1 MKRFNLR
8 VLVILSLGHL
18 VVDIYQGAL
27 PAVLPFLK
35 DRLDLSYAMTG
46 LILMASNFTSSILQP
61 VFGYVSDRKAI
72 PFILPFGLLAAGIGF
87 SLLAY
92 SPYFLLV
99 LGLVIV
105 SGLGVASYHPEGYK
119 TAHFFTGER
128 AATGMSFFSVGG
140 NIGFSLGPII
150 SMFIV
155 NYYGFSVLPVIVV
168 PALLC
173 AVLVL
178 VNKKVIMVP
187 VEDHERMIKRESS
200 KVPTTSWVS
209 LGVVIL
215 IVVMRSW
222 AQIGLVTYIPFYY
235 IDYLKGSPL
244 FAGKLVFTFLFC
256 GAVGTLIGAP
266 IADRCG
272 HRFFVRLSMLLSTI
286 TLPLIFIPAI
296 QNGALLFVALAV
308 QGMLLVSTFSVTIVM
323 AQRLLPSKLGIASGL
338 MVGFAIGTGGIGVTI
353 LGFVA
358 DHFGVP
364 AALYSISVLPFAGFL
379 LSLILR
385 YHDKKP
391 ARYQYS
397 GTTERR

>member
-8 VLVILSLGHL
+8 VLLILSLGHL

-35 DRLDLSYAMTG
+35 DRFGLSYAMTG

-61 VFGYVSDRKAI
+61 VFGYVSDRKAM
-72 PFILPFGLLAAGIGF
+72 PFLLPLGLLAAGTGF
-87 SLLAY
+87 ALLAY
-92 SPYFLLV
+92 SPWFLLI
-99 LGLVIV
+99 LGLVVV

-119 TAHFFTGER
+119 TAYFFTGER

-140 NIGFSLGPII
+140 NVGFSLGPILA
-150 SMFIV
+150 MYIV
-155 NYYGFSVLPVIVV
+155 NYYGFSALPVIVV
-168 PALLC
+168 PA
-173 AVLVL
+173 VLAAAL
-178 VNKKVIMVP
+178 VVANRRAIMMP
-187 VEDHERMIKRESS
+187 VEDHEKGLKADAA
-200 KVPTTSWVS
+200 KVPVMACVS

-256 GAVGTLIGAP
+256 GAIGTLIGAP
-266 IADRCG
+266 IADRFG
-272 HRFFVRLSMLLSTI
+272 HRAFVRVSMLLSTI
-286 TLPLIFIPAI
+286 TLPVIFIPAV
-296 QNGALLFVALAV
+296 QNGVLLFAALGL
-308 QGMLLVSTFSVTIVM
+308 QGMILVSTFSVTIVM
-323 AQRLLPSKLGIASGL
+323 AQRLLPSRLGIASGL

-358 DHFGVP
+358 DRFGVP
-364 AALYSISVLPFAGFL
+364 TALYSISVLPCAGFL
-379 LSLILR
+379 LSLLLR
-385 YHDKKP
+385 YHD
-391 ARYQYS
+391 
-397 GTTERR
+397 